1 MLSSDVALLDGHFQH
16 PARVFSVTPNAWNI
30 DTLACHSSFPAAFQ
44 GAFNHRNF
52 CCPGCARFRGAIGQR
67 LVGSRKQLS

>member
-1 MLSSDVALLDGHFQH
+1 VLSSAVALLDGLIEHT
-16 PARVFSVTPNAWNI
+16 ARVFSVTPHVWNI

-44 GAFNHRNF
+44 GAFKHRNL
-52 CCPGCARFRGAIGQR
+52 CCQGCARFRGAIGQR